1 MRISKRLYVC
11 TGQMIIFCSHIYLIF
26 IHIKRIYVLIRLCQY
41 GSIPVQYQKTIIIA
55 HINRILRQKPI
66 TRTGTAAYM
75 LIHLFVFKQPSVIFI
90 HDIRIL
96 ILTIIFACHTVF
108 TYKSV
113 FMILIPGAYTS
124 FICIANTL
132 IKSDISKNFAI
143 FLIKSAHLH
152 GRYLRII
159 RCQFI

>member
-1 MRISKRLYVC
+1 
-11 TGQMIIFCSHIYLIF
+11 
-26 IHIKRIYVLIRLCQY
+26 
-41 GSIPVQYQKTIIIA
+41 
-55 HINRILRQKPI
+55 
-66 TRTGTAAYM
+66 M

-132 IKSDISKNFAI
+132 VKSDISKNFAI

-152 GRYLRII
+152 GRCLRII
-159 RCQFI
+159 RCQFICCIVFYNSSICKAAQTNSVIDLCCVHFFLLLLQANLFFYNRLII